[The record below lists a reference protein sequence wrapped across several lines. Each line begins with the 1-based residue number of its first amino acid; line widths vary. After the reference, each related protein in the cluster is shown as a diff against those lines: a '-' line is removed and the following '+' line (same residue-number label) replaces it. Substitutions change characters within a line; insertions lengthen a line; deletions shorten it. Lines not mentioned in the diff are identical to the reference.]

1 MTEFLREEGLVLEP
15 LVAGGRAGLVAA
27 AVVTALVIRRTK
39 RGGDRSVPGP
49 SFGAAL
55 PRTGGGIRT
64 GPTRPPGFPGRQS
77 AEGVGTSPTTRAPT
91 SVMPLRIANGR
102 GRPGESPS
110 AGSPIRPTTAPAG

>member
-1 MTEFLREEGLVLEP
+1 MTELLREEGLVLEP
-15 LVAGGRAGLVAA
+15 LVAGGRAGRVAA
-27 AVVTALVIRRTK
+27 SVVTVLEIRRTE
-39 RGGDRSVPGP
+39 RGPVGPGTDLRRGIAENGRRDP
-49 SFGAAL
+49 Y
-55 PRTGGGIRT
+55 RTD
-64 GPTRPPGFPGRQS
+64 PAPGRPGRQS